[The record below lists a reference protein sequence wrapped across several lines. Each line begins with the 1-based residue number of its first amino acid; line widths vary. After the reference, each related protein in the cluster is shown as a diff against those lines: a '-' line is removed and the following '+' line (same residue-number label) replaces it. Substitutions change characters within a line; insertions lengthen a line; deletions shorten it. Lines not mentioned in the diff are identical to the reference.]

1 MQIRLR
7 RHRVALS
14 VIFLLCV
21 EVIHLIYSG
30 DLLYDMVKHVR
41 VILSMFLLKLN
52 ITFKIGQMSHS
63 LNTPIS
69 LL

>member
-1 MQIRLR
+1 M
-7 RHRVALS
+7 LS

-21 EVIHLIYSG
+21 EVIHLTYSG
-30 DLLYDMVKHVR
+30 NLLYDMVKHVR
-41 VILSMFLLKLN
+41 VILGMFLLKLK
-52 ITFKIGQMSHS
+52 ITFKMGQMSHS